1 MIKSYLIDG
10 KEIFQLIDT
19 YVIEKALIDKCID
32 LYLGVLSEREEVK
45 ARKTDNRIDYGIPPR
60 YLFLREYDAVK
71 KTEHF
76 YKRTFAKAWIYED
89 GELVPEQEDVTR
101 DEDMERSGMYY
112 KRATGDFYWD
122 IENKKAFV
130 NMSYGPRYA
139 RGFSYDIRLDGNVI
153 ILENEDVLWVS

>member
-130 NMSYGPRYA
+130 NMTYGPRYA

>member
-32 LYLGVLSEREEVK
+32 LYLGVLSEQEEIE

-89 GELVPEQEDVTR
+89 GELVPKQEDLTR
-101 DEDMERSGMYY
+101 DEDMKRSGMYY

>member
-1 MIKSYLIDG
+1 MIGSCLIDD
-10 KEIFQLIDT
+10 KETYQLIDT
-19 YVIEKALIDKCID
+19 NVIESALIDKCIE
-32 LYLGVLSEREEVK
+32 LYLGVLSEREEIE
-45 ARKTDNRIDYGIPPR
+45 ARKTDNRIDYGIPPK
-60 YLFLREYDAVK
+60 YMFLREYDAVK

-76 YKRTFAKAWIYED
+76 YKRTFAKAWIYKD
-89 GELVPEQEDVTR
+89 GELVPKQEDLTS

-139 RGFSYDIRLDGNVI
+139 RGYSYDIRLEGNKI